1 MWYAIQITIGQEQE
15 TMALCRTLIRD
26 RLLQSI
32 VNPQTEILKKYHG
45 QWNKLLR
52 PMFPGYLFVITDDV
66 ELLFQ
71 QFHQVPKLTRI
82 LGTDKVPV
90 ELSDEEVHFLKRILN
105 PEGIVEISRGI
116 LIGDTLKIQSGPLI
130 GMEGNVTRIDRHKRE
145 VRLKVEM
152 MGQELEVTLGLEVV
166 EKIEESIK

>member
-1 MWYAIQITIGQEQE
+1 
-15 TMALCRTLIRD
+15 
-26 RLLQSI
+26 
-32 VNPQTEILKKYHG
+32 
-45 QWNKLLR
+45 
-52 PMFPGYLFVITDDV
+52 MFPGYLFVVTDDV

-90 ELSDEEVHFLKRILN
+90 ELSDEEVHFLQRILN

-152 MGQELEVTLGLEVV
+152 MGQMLEITLGLEVV